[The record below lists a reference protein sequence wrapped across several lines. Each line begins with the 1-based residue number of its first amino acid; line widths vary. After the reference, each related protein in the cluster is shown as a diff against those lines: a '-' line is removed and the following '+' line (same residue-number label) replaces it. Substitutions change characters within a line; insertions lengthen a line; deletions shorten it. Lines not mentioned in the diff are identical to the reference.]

1 MLGNAVFIIYYLFSR
16 IIEDLYHH
24 QLPMER
30 LQLIFVLDLINCP
43 ADMING
49 LLPLNDYFGTKI
61 FKIFQRL
68 IITNLEM
75 NKMTVLID

>member
-1 MLGNAVFIIYYLFSR
+1 
-16 IIEDLYHH
+16 
-24 QLPMER
+24 MER
-30 LQLIFVLDLINCP
+30 LQLIFVLDLINGP

-75 NKMTVLID
+75 NKMTVFID